1 MSIGQKLSSHRLS
14 FVDAIGIAVTVAA
27 VDLWRGVANEY
38 WTTDSPTYKVGIVC
52 CGLIVAT
59 SAVIYMYWIG
69 LTLYKLLTYGTAW
82 PLQVR
87 VLSPNAQL
95 PRRATSGA
103 AGYDLYAGAA
113 DTVGPGQK
121 KFIPTGIAL
130 EIPPGHVGK
139 IAARSGLMAKHAVN
153 AFPGTIDSDFRGEIG
168 VGLINHGAEPFKVEI
183 GDRIAQIL
191 LERVSTPPVVVMAA
205 LSTTARGE
213 GGYGSTGM
221 R

>member
-1 MSIGQKLSSHRLS
+1 MSIYEELLSHRLGP
-14 FVDAIGIAVTVAA
+14 VDAIGIAVTAA
-27 VDLWRGVANEY
+27 AADLWRDVAHEY
-38 WTTDSPTYKVGIVC
+38 WTTNSLAYKVGIVC
-52 CGLIVAT
+52 CGLTIGAST
-59 SAVIYMYWIG
+59 VIYMYWIAS
-69 LTLYKLLTYGTAW
+69 TLYKLATFGTTW

-87 VLSPNAQL
+87 VLSANAQL
-95 PRRATSGA
+95 PRRATSGS
-103 AGYDLYAGAA
+103 AGYDLYSAVA
-113 DTVGPGQK
+113 DTVKPGEK
-121 KFIPTGIAL
+121 KFVPTGIAL

-153 AFPGTIDSDFRGEIG
+153 AFPGTIDADYRGEIG

-191 LERVSTPPVVVMAA
+191 LERVSTPPVVVMAS
-205 LSTTARGE
+205 LSATARGE